1 MGGGP
6 RPHPRPARAAG
17 GSDQPRER
25 ARPRLRSDHPPSG
38 GPRGAP
44 VSPRV
49 LVVDDDPEIVDAVGE
64 ALQDDGY
71 LVETATDGAT
81 ALKRVLEA
89 PPDLIVLDVRMPN
102 LNGWEFCEIIR
113 RQSHTRDV
121 PVLFLTACSE
131 VRDQITAMQVGGS
144 DHLPK
149 PFRLAALRDKVR
161 SLTREAKTQGGS

>member
-1 MGGGP
+1 MN
-6 RPHPRPARAAG
+6 
-17 GSDQPRER
+17 
-25 ARPRLRSDHPPSG
+25 
-38 GPRGAP
+38 
-44 VSPRV
+44 PRV

-64 ALQDDGY
+64 ALQEDGY

-102 LNGWEFCEIIR
+102 LNGWEFCEIVR

-161 SLTREAKTQGGS
+161 SLTRESKKQGGS

>member
-1 MGGGP
+1 M
-6 RPHPRPARAAG
+6 
-17 GSDQPRER
+17 S
-25 ARPRLRSDHPPSG
+25 S
-38 GPRGAP
+38 
-44 VSPRV
+44 RV

-64 ALQDDGY
+64 ALQEDGY

-102 LNGWEFCEIIR
+102 LNGWEFCEIVR

-121 PVLFLTACSE
+121 PVLFLTACNE

-161 SLTREAKTQGGS
+161 SLTRESKKQGGS

>member
-1 MGGGP
+1 
-6 RPHPRPARAAG
+6 
-17 GSDQPRER
+17 
-25 ARPRLRSDHPPSG
+25 
-38 GPRGAP
+38 

-71 LVETATDGAT
+71 LVETATDGAA

-102 LNGWEFCEIIR
+102 LNGWEFCEIVR

-161 SLTREAKTQGGS
+161 SLTRESKTQGGS

>member
-1 MGGGP
+1 MN
-6 RPHPRPARAAG
+6 
-17 GSDQPRER
+17 
-25 ARPRLRSDHPPSG
+25 
-38 GPRGAP
+38 
-44 VSPRV
+44 PRV

-102 LNGWEFCEIIR
+102 LNGWEFCEIVR

-161 SLTREAKTQGGS
+161 SLTRESKKQGGS

>member
-1 MGGGP
+1 M
-6 RPHPRPARAAG
+6 
-17 GSDQPRER
+17 
-25 ARPRLRSDHPPSG
+25 
-38 GPRGAP
+38 
-44 VSPRV
+44 SPRV
-49 LVVDDDPEIVDAVGE
+49 LVVDDDPEVVNAVGE
-64 ALQDDGY
+64 ALRDDGY
-71 LVETATDGAT
+71 LVETATDGAA

-102 LNGWEFCEIIR
+102 LNGWEFCEIVR

-149 PFRLAALRDKVR
+149 PFRLAVLREKVR
-161 SLTREAKTQGGS
+161 SLIREPKTQGGS

>member
-1 MGGGP
+1 
-6 RPHPRPARAAG
+6 
-17 GSDQPRER
+17 
-25 ARPRLRSDHPPSG
+25 
-38 GPRGAP
+38 
-44 VSPRV
+44 V
-49 LVVDDDPEIVDAVGE
+49 LVVDDDPDIVDAVGE
-64 ALQDDGY
+64 ALEHDGY

-102 LNGWEFCEIIR
+102 LNGWEFCEIVR

-144 DHLPK
+144 DHLAK
-149 PFRLAALRDKVR
+149 PFRLDVLREKVR
-161 SLTREAKTQGGS
+161 SLTRASKSQGGS

>member
-1 MGGGP
+1 
-6 RPHPRPARAAG
+6 
-17 GSDQPRER
+17 
-25 ARPRLRSDHPPSG
+25 
-38 GPRGAP
+38 

-49 LVVDDDPEIVDAVGE
+49 LVVDDDPEIVDAVSE

-71 LVETATDGAT
+71 LVETATDGAA

-102 LNGWEFCEIIR
+102 INGWEFCEIVR

-144 DHLPK
+144 DHLAK

-161 SLTREAKTQGGS
+161 SLTRESKAQGGS

>member
-1 MGGGP
+1 M
-6 RPHPRPARAAG
+6 
-17 GSDQPRER
+17 
-25 ARPRLRSDHPPSG
+25 
-38 GPRGAP
+38 
-44 VSPRV
+44 SPRV

>member
-1 MGGGP
+1 
-6 RPHPRPARAAG
+6 
-17 GSDQPRER
+17 
-25 ARPRLRSDHPPSG
+25 
-38 GPRGAP
+38 

-71 LVETATDGAT
+71 LVETATDGAA

-102 LNGWEFCEIIR
+102 INGWEFCEIVR

-144 DHLPK
+144 DHLAK

-161 SLTREAKTQGGS
+161 SLTRESKTQGGS

>member
-1 MGGGP
+1 MT
-6 RPHPRPARAAG
+6 A
-17 GSDQPRER
+17 
-25 ARPRLRSDHPPSG
+25 
-38 GPRGAP
+38 
-44 VSPRV
+44 RV
-49 LVVDDDPEIVDAVGE
+49 LVVDDDPEVVDAVSE

-71 LVETATDGAT
+71 RVETATDGAS
-81 ALKRVLEA
+81 ALKSVLEA

-102 LNGWEFCEIIR
+102 LNGWEFCEIVR

-121 PVLFLTACSE
+121 PVLFLTACTD

-149 PFRLAALRDKVR
+149 PFRLEALRDKVR

>member
-1 MGGGP
+1 MT
-6 RPHPRPARAAG
+6 A
-17 GSDQPRER
+17 
-25 ARPRLRSDHPPSG
+25 
-38 GPRGAP
+38 
-44 VSPRV
+44 RV
-49 LVVDDDPEIVDAVGE
+49 LVVDDDPEVVAAVGE

-71 LVETATDGAT
+71 RVETATDGAS
-81 ALKRVLEA
+81 ALKSVLEA
-89 PPDLIVLDVRMPN
+89 PPDLIVLDVRMPD
-102 LNGWEFCEIIR
+102 LNGWEFCEIVR

>member
-1 MGGGP
+1 
-6 RPHPRPARAAG
+6 
-17 GSDQPRER
+17 
-25 ARPRLRSDHPPSG
+25 
-38 GPRGAP
+38 
-44 VSPRV
+44 VSSRV
-49 LVVDDDPEIVDAVGE
+49 LVVDDDPDIVEAVGE
-64 ALQDDGY
+64 ALEHDGY

-102 LNGWEFCEIIR
+102 LNGWEFCEIVR

-161 SLTREAKTQGGS
+161 SLTRESKKQGGS

>member
-1 MGGGP
+1 M
-6 RPHPRPARAAG
+6 
-17 GSDQPRER
+17 
-25 ARPRLRSDHPPSG
+25 
-38 GPRGAP
+38 
-44 VSPRV
+44 SPRV

-102 LNGWEFCEIIR
+102 LNGWEFCEIVR

-161 SLTREAKTQGGS
+161 SLIRESETQGGS

>member
-1 MGGGP
+1 M
-6 RPHPRPARAAG
+6 
-17 GSDQPRER
+17 S
-25 ARPRLRSDHPPSG
+25 S
-38 GPRGAP
+38 
-44 VSPRV
+44 RV
-49 LVVDDDPEIVDAVGE
+49 LVVDDDPDIVDAVGE
-64 ALQDDGY
+64 ALEHDGY

-102 LNGWEFCEIIR
+102 LNGWEFCEIVR

-144 DHLPK
+144 DHLAK
-149 PFRLAALRDKVR
+149 PFRLDVLREKVR
-161 SLTREAKTQGGS
+161 SLTRASKTQGGS

>member
-1 MGGGP
+1 M
-6 RPHPRPARAAG
+6 
-17 GSDQPRER
+17 
-25 ARPRLRSDHPPSG
+25 
-38 GPRGAP
+38 
-44 VSPRV
+44 SPRV

-161 SLTREAKTQGGS
+161 SLTRESKTRGGS

>member
-1 MGGGP
+1 M
-6 RPHPRPARAAG
+6 
-17 GSDQPRER
+17 
-25 ARPRLRSDHPPSG
+25 
-38 GPRGAP
+38 
-44 VSPRV
+44 SPRV

-161 SLTREAKTQGGS
+161 SLTRESKTQGGS

>member
-1 MGGGP
+1 MN
-6 RPHPRPARAAG
+6 
-17 GSDQPRER
+17 
-25 ARPRLRSDHPPSG
+25 
-38 GPRGAP
+38 
-44 VSPRV
+44 PRV

-71 LVETATDGAT
+71 LVETATDGAA

-102 LNGWEFCEIIR
+102 INGWEFCEIVR

-144 DHLPK
+144 DHLAK

-161 SLTREAKTQGGS
+161 SLTRESKTQGGS

>member
-1 MGGGP
+1 M
-6 RPHPRPARAAG
+6 
-17 GSDQPRER
+17 
-25 ARPRLRSDHPPSG
+25 
-38 GPRGAP
+38 
-44 VSPRV
+44 SPRV
-49 LVVDDDPEIVDAVGE
+49 LVVDDDPEVVNAVGE
-64 ALQDDGY
+64 ALRDDGY
-71 LVETATDGAT
+71 LVETATDGAA

-102 LNGWEFCEIIR
+102 LNGWEFCEIVR

-161 SLTREAKTQGGS
+161 SLTRESKTPGAS

>member
-1 MGGGP
+1 
-6 RPHPRPARAAG
+6 
-17 GSDQPRER
+17 
-25 ARPRLRSDHPPSG
+25 
-38 GPRGAP
+38 
-44 VSPRV
+44 VNPRV

-71 LVETATDGAT
+71 LVETATDGAA

-102 LNGWEFCEIIR
+102 INGWEFCEIVR

-131 VRDQITAMQVGGS
+131 VRDQITALQVGGS
-144 DHLPK
+144 DHLAK
-149 PFRLAALRDKVR
+149 PFRLDVLRGKVR
-161 SLTREAKTQGGS
+161 SLTRESKTQGGT

>member
-1 MGGGP
+1 
-6 RPHPRPARAAG
+6 
-17 GSDQPRER
+17 
-25 ARPRLRSDHPPSG
+25 
-38 GPRGAP
+38 
-44 VSPRV
+44 V
-49 LVVDDDPEIVDAVGE
+49 LVVDDDPDIVDAVGE
-64 ALQDDGY
+64 ALEHDGY

-102 LNGWEFCEIIR
+102 LNGWEFCEIVR

-144 DHLPK
+144 DHLAK
-149 PFRLAALRDKVR
+149 PFRLDVLREKVR
-161 SLTREAKTQGGS
+161 SLTRASKTQGGS

>member
-1 MGGGP
+1 
-6 RPHPRPARAAG
+6 
-17 GSDQPRER
+17 
-25 ARPRLRSDHPPSG
+25 
-38 GPRGAP
+38 
-44 VSPRV
+44 VNPRV

-64 ALQDDGY
+64 ALQEDGY

-102 LNGWEFCEIIR
+102 LNGWEFCEIVR

-161 SLTREAKTQGGS
+161 SLTRESKNQGGS

>member
-1 MGGGP
+1 
-6 RPHPRPARAAG
+6 
-17 GSDQPRER
+17 
-25 ARPRLRSDHPPSG
+25 
-38 GPRGAP
+38 

-71 LVETATDGAT
+71 VVETATDGAA

-102 LNGWEFCEIIR
+102 LNGWEFCEIVR

-121 PVLFLTACSE
+121 PVLFLTACRE

-144 DHLPK
+144 DHLGK

-161 SLTREAKTQGGS
+161 SLTRESKNQGGS

>member
-1 MGGGP
+1 
-6 RPHPRPARAAG
+6 
-17 GSDQPRER
+17 
-25 ARPRLRSDHPPSG
+25 
-38 GPRGAP
+38 
-44 VSPRV
+44 VSSRV
-49 LVVDDDPEIVDAVGE
+49 LVVDDDPDIVDAVGE
-64 ALQDDGY
+64 ALEHDGY

-102 LNGWEFCEIIR
+102 LNGWEFCEIVR

-121 PVLFLTACSE
+121 PVLFLTACNE

-161 SLTREAKTQGGS
+161 SLTRESKKQGGS